1 MQRIQRDKTINL
13 NESENLSAE
22 MQANLDKSLSEMAK
36 AEDQESAEIA
46 LELLETKREDV
57 GEAADDEDFNF
68 VERRNQLISQLKPV
82 PPSYTDPNAMVRT
95 FKEKTEA
102 GSPVDAVTTD
112 ELNEPFRNM
121 PRDAHSETYQSK
133 EPFRDIG
140 RRSVAGILTATAT

>member
-57 GEAADDEDFNF
+57 GEAA
-68 VERRNQLISQLKPV
+68 
-82 PPSYTDPNAMVRT
+82 
-95 FKEKTEA
+95 
-102 GSPVDAVTTD
+102 
-112 ELNEPFRNM
+112 
-121 PRDAHSETYQSK
+121 
-133 EPFRDIG
+133 
-140 RRSVAGILTATAT
+140 

>member
-57 GEAADDEDFNF
+57 GEAAEDEDFNY
-68 VERRNQLISQLKPV
+68 VARRNQLVSQLKPV
-82 PPSYTDPNAMVRT
+82 PPSATDPSEMVKT
-95 FKEKTEA
+95 FKQKTETA
-102 GSPVDAVTTD
+102 SPYHAIKT
-112 ELNEPFRNM
+112 
-121 PRDAHSETYQSK
+121 
-133 EPFRDIG
+133 
-140 RRSVAGILTATAT
+140 